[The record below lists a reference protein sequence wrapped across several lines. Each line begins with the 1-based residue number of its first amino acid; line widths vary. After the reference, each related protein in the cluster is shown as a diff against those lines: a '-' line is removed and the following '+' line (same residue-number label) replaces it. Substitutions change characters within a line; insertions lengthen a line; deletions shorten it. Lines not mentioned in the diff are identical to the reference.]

1 MRGINHMTTIWTLV
15 VVELR
20 LVRLIQRA
28 NVVAIELWEVAS
40 LLFSVVALVLVAAF
54 LVAVLFHLQY

>member
-1 MRGINHMTTIWTLV
+1 MTTIWTLV

-20 LVRLIQRA
+20 LVRLVEST

-40 LLFSVVALVLVAAF
+40 LLFSVVALVLVAGF

>member
-1 MRGINHMTTIWTLV
+1 MTTIWTLV
-15 VVELR
+15 IVELR

-40 LLFSVVALVLVAAF
+40 LLFSIVALVLVAGF

>member
-1 MRGINHMTTIWTLV
+1 MSTIWTLV

-40 LLFSVVALVLVAAF
+40 LLLSVIALVIVAAF

>member
-1 MRGINHMTTIWTLV
+1 MTTIWTLV

-20 LVRLIQRA
+20 LVRLIQSA

-40 LLFSVVALVLVAAF
+40 LLLSVVALVLVAGF

>member
-1 MRGINHMTTIWTLV
+1 MTTIWTLV
-15 VVELR
+15 IVELR

-40 LLFSVVALVLVAAF
+40 LLFSVVALVLVAGF

>member
-1 MRGINHMTTIWTLV
+1 MRGVNHMSTIWTLV

-20 LVRLIQRA
+20 LVRLVEST

-40 LLFSVVALVLVAAF
+40 LLFSIVALVLVAGF

>member
-1 MRGINHMTTIWTLV
+1 MTTVWTLV

-20 LVRLIQRA
+20 LVRLIQSA

-40 LLFSVVALVLVAAF
+40 LLLSVVALVLVAGF

>member
-1 MRGINHMTTIWTLV
+1 MTTIWTLV

-40 LLFSVVALVLVAAF
+40 LLLSVVALVLVAGF
-54 LVAVLFHLQY
+54 LFAVLFHLQY

>member
-1 MRGINHMTTIWTLV
+1 MTTIWTLV

-20 LVRLIQRA
+20 LVRLIQSA